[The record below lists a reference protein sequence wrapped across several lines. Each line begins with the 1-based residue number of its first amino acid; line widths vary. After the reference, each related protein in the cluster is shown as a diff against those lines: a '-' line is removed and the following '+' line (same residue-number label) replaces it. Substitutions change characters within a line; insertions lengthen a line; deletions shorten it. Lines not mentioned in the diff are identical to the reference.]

1 MSSYFRQEFETAFK
15 LKHSDANFSYETMFK
30 LLIIAAKYC
39 VAIACPNTCDA
50 ELFVDVIL
58 ESCLCNMQNI
68 EFIREVRLLYGHDD
82 TTDFQAE
89 MLRDIYATRKFK
101 ELYGFE
107 EISGE
112 VVAKGMSL
120 VIEKRKEQCIDKK
133 TPYISLLYEL
143 INHHEDYQFP

>member
-1 MSSYFRQEFETAFK
+1 MNSNLRQEFETAFK
-15 LKHSDANFSYETMFK
+15 LKHSDSNFSYETMFK
-30 LLIIAAKYC
+30 LLIIAAKY
-39 VAIACPNTCDA
+39 VAIVCPDTCDA
-50 ELFVDVIL
+50 ELFIDAIL
-58 ESCLCNMQNI
+58 ESCLYNMQNI

-82 TTDFQAE
+82 TTNFQAE

-120 VIEKRKEQCIDKK
+120 VIEKRREQCIDKE

-143 INHHEDYQFP
+143 INHHEDYEFP